1 MSLNPVNGRLQLW
14 FEPARRA
21 MRECFS
27 RSVILVLL
35 VLVCISL
42 VGVMA
47 LKVSIASTY
56 GSTVLAGIANAVI
69 ILILNGVYKKIAVA
83 LNDFENHRTD
93 TEVRFSLQALLRKE
107 ALEKEKRPIVFTSF
121 ADSHAN
127 LVQSVSYSRH
137 PLSRSHFCSFSFS
150 HTQYE
155 DNLIIKTFS
164 FQFVNSFISLLYIA
178 YFKNKYGI
186 FGFEEACQ
194 VTCLQE
200 VKTQMASIFI
210 SLMTVG
216 NVVEVIQPVIVK
228 WFSEKLESC
237 RMCCCRRDKAFVER
251 AQRFA
256 ESQSELFA
264 YDSTIDDYA
273 ELGIQFAYVNMFV
286 VAFPL
291 APAVAYLNN
300 LLEHRIDAIK
310 LVFQCQRPRPR
321 PAQDIGSWYY
331 VFHLVSLISVA
342 NNACLLAFTST
353 SLSATGLTWLQIIA
367 IFENISLLV
376 KALVAFC
383 VRDTPKKI
391 KLLQERH
398 AFVVNRYVY
407 LQNDDDDDDARI
419 KLPRVEQNVADAD
432 ESDTEEGAH
441 ASLLDVANGLGEA
454 LEKLGR
460 VGAHSVDSHKSGG
473 SASASAPA

>member
-1 MSLNPVNGRLQLW
+1 MNGEVCGSSNDCTVPPLHILNSLSTYMIPLRSLLSPT
-14 FEPARRA
+14 FAKPRSHLR
-21 MRECFS
+21 S
-27 RSVILVLL
+27 RSL
-35 VLVCISL
+35 SL
-42 VGVMA
+42 PP
-47 LKVSIASTY
+47 
-56 GSTVLAGIANAVI
+56 
-69 ILILNGVYKKIAVA
+69 
-83 LNDFENHRTD
+83 
-93 TEVRFSLQALLRKE
+93 SL
-107 ALEKEKRPIVFTSF
+107 
-121 ADSHAN
+121 
-127 LVQSVSYSRH
+127 
-137 PLSRSHFCSFSFS
+137 SFSFS
-150 HTQYE
+150 RSRSCSCSLPLQYE

-186 FGFEEACQ
+186 FGFQEACQ
-194 VTCLQE
+194 VTCLEE

-216 NVVEVIQPVIVK
+216 NVVEVVKPIIVQ
-228 WFSEKLESC
+228 WFVEKLEYC

-251 AQRFA
+251 EQRFA
-256 ESQSELFA
+256 ESQGELFA
-264 YDSTIDDYA
+264 YESTIDDYA

-310 LVFQCQRPRPR
+310 LVFQSQRPRPR
-321 PAQDIGSWYY
+321 PAQDIGSWYF

-353 SLSATGLTWLQIIA
+353 SLSSTGLSWLQIIA

-398 AFVVNRYVY
+398 EFVVNRYVY
-407 LQNDDDDDDARI
+407 LQNDDDDDDARF
-419 KLPRVEQNVADAD
+419 KLPRVEQNIADAD
-432 ESDTEEGAH
+432 DSDTEEGAH
-441 ASLLDVANGLGEA
+441 ASILDVVNGLGEA
-454 LEKLGR
+454 LEKLAPL
-460 VGAHSVDSHKSGG
+460 GARSVELPKGVSGG
-473 SASASAPA
+473 GASTSAMA